1 MQRIRDVAGHD
12 LQWIRPHWRR
22 LDYELRDGADVVAT
36 LGFRSAWG
44 SLANAESAD
53 GCWTFKRIGFL
64 QTTAT
69 IRTCGG
75 DTDLAYFRNNT
86 WTSGGTLEL
95 PDGRRFLAG
104 SNFWMTGFEFTTEQG
119 ESLVRFRRICGVI
132 HLSASVHILPAALDV
147 PELPWLVTLGWYVTV
162 QMHRDAGAVAATSAA
177 SA

>member
-12 LQWIRPHWRR
+12 LQWVRPHWRR

-36 LGFRSAWG
+36 LAFRSAWG
-44 SLANAESAD
+44 SLANAESGD
-53 GCWTFKRIGFL
+53 GCWTFKRLGFL
-64 QTTAT
+64 QTTAS
-69 IRTCGG
+69 IRECGG
-75 DTDLAYFRNNT
+75 DRDLAYFRNNT

-104 SNFWMTGFEFTTEQG
+104 SNFWMTGFEITTEQG
-119 ESLVRFRRICGVI
+119 ESLVRFRRISDVI
-132 HLSASVHILPAALDV
+132 HFSAAVQILPAAIDV

-162 QMHRDAGAVAATSAA
+162 QMHRDAGAVAASSAA